1 MRSRLPLSAVVRR
14 GAACALLALAA
25 LAQGPLAGAA
35 ARDGGAAGA
44 APAASGTRAK
54 PVPTKGAARA

>member
-14 GAACALLALAA
+14 GAACVLLALAP

-35 ARDGGAAGA
+35 ARGAEGATTVRGEGAGGAD
-44 APAASGTRAK
+44 
-54 PVPTKGAARA
+54 